1 MTPLLSHI
9 TYTDHCD
16 LAQRNIMCNFER
28 ITYHCRHQIFR
39 RYAYCHFA
47 RNDPVHACFGV
58 KVLKRE
64 WDQVEEDCDDCIRQR
79 EKMMQQQQQQRLQPY
94 RPS

>member
-1 MTPLLSHI
+1 MLDRIEVYSDRTNGN
-9 TYTDHCD
+9 T
-16 LAQRNIMCNFER
+16 MCNFES

-39 RYAYCHFA
+39 RYSYCHFA

-64 WDQVEEDCDDCIRQR
+64 WNQDHEDCDDCIRQR
-79 EKMMQQQQQQRLQPY
+79 ERMMQQQQQRLHSY
-94 RPS
+94 NSS